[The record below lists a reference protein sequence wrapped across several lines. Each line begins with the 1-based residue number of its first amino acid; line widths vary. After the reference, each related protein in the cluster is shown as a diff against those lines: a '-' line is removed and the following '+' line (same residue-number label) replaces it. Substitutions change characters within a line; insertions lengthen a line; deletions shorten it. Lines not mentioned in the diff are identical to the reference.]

1 LDSSTTATA
10 RVRASRVGDVA
21 VNMANDARKY
31 LKPELLARI
40 GDLEMRARLVV
51 EGFVSG
57 MHRSPYHGVSVEFAQ
72 HKEYVA
78 GDDLRHLDWRVF
90 GRSDRF
96 YIKQYEEE
104 TNLRLH
110 IVLDSSLS
118 MRYPEHL
125 DRDDRLTKFEYAAT
139 LAASLAFLLTHQQ
152 DAAGLIIFD
161 DEIRAEAP
169 PLSSQGHLRL
179 LVERLERARLER
191 ANDPRATLPHIAG
204 RLHRRSMVA
213 LISDLLFDVDVLIP
227 TLERIRHAG
236 HEVVV
241 FHTLDHDERTFPFAN
256 NTLFEGLEAPDQQ
269 ILVDPQALRSAY
281 LEALSAHETAI
292 RRACSNSRIE
302 FVSLSTA
309 DPLDVALR
317 AYLAA
322 RMRQVKAGA

>member
-1 LDSSTTATA
+1 MASDSH
-10 RVRASRVGDVA
+10 
-21 VNMANDARKY
+21 KY
-31 LKPELLARI
+31 LKPDLLASI

-78 GDDLRHLDWRVF
+78 GDDLRHLDWRVY

-96 YIKQYEEE
+96 YIKQFEEE

-110 IVLDSSLS
+110 IALDSSSS

-125 DRDDRLTKFEYAAT
+125 DRSDRLTKFEYAAT
-139 LAASLAFLLTHQQ
+139 LAASLSFLLTHQQ
-152 DAAGLIIFD
+152 DAAGLIVFD
-161 DEIRAEAP
+161 DRIRAELP
-169 PLSSQGHLRL
+169 PLSSQGHLRS
-179 LVERLERARLER
+179 LVEVLERTRLEQP
-191 ANDPRATLPHIAG
+191 NDAVATFPRIAG

-213 LISDLLFDVDVLIP
+213 LISDLLVDTEVLIP
-227 TLERIRHAG
+227 TLEQMRHAG

-241 FHTLDHDERTFPFAN
+241 FHVLDADERTFPFLN
-256 NTLFEGLEAPDQQ
+256 HTLFEGIEDINQQ
-269 ILVDPQALRSAY
+269 ILVDPQSLKAAY
-281 LEALSAHETAI
+281 LEALADHETRI

-322 RMRQVKAGA
+322 RMHQVKAGA

>member
-1 LDSSTTATA
+1 M
-10 RVRASRVGDVA
+10 ASERQ
-21 VNMANDARKY
+21 KY
-31 LKPELLARI
+31 LKPELLATI
-40 GDLEMRARLVV
+40 GDLEMRARFVV

-78 GDDLRHLDWRVF
+78 GDDLRHLDWRVY

-96 YIKQYEEE
+96 YIKQFEEE

-110 IVLDSSLS
+110 IALDASSS

-125 DRDDRLTKFEYAAT
+125 DRNDRLTKFEYAAT
-139 LAASLAFLLTHQQ
+139 LAASLAFLVTHQQ
-152 DAAGLIIFD
+152 DAAGLIVFD
-161 DEIRAEAP
+161 DRVRSELP
-169 PLSSQGHLRL
+169 PLSSQGHLHS
-179 LVERLERARLER
+179 LVEMLERVRLEQP
-191 ANDPRATLPHIAG
+191 NDAVATFPRIAG
-204 RLHRRSMVA
+204 RLQRRSMVA
-213 LISDLLFDVDVLIP
+213 LISDLLVDTDVLIP

-241 FHTLDHDERTFPFAN
+241 FHVLDADERTFPFMN
-256 NTLFEGLEAPDQQ
+256 NTLFEGIEAPDTQV
-269 ILVDPQALRSAY
+269 LVDPQALKAAY
-281 LEALSAHETAI
+281 LEALEAHESKI

-322 RMRQVKAGA
+322 RMHQVKARA

>member
-1 LDSSTTATA
+1 
-10 RVRASRVGDVA
+10 
-21 VNMANDARKY
+21 MANDNRKY

-57 MHRSPYHGVSVEFAQ
+57 MHRSPYHGVSVEFSQ

-78 GDDLRHLDWRVF
+78 GDDLRHLDWRVY
-90 GRSDRF
+90 GRSDRY

-104 TNLRLH
+104 TNLRVH
-110 IVLDSSLS
+110 IALDCSAS
-118 MRYPEHL
+118 MRYPEQL
-125 DRDDRLTKFEYAAT
+125 DRSDRLTKFEYAAT

-152 DAAGLIIFD
+152 DAAGLIVFD
-161 DEIRAEAP
+161 DEVRAELP
-169 PLSSQGHLRL
+169 PLSSQGHLRS
-179 LVERLERARLER
+179 LVAQLERVRLER
-191 ANDPRATLPHIAG
+191 ANDATATFPRIAG
-204 RLHRRSMVA
+204 RLHRRSMIA
-213 LISDLLFDVDVLIP
+213 LISDLLVDTDVLIP
-227 TLERIRHAG
+227 TMERIRHAG

-241 FHTLDHDERTFPFAN
+241 FHVLDHDERTFPFLD
-256 NTLFEGLEAPDQQ
+256 NTLFEGIEATDQQ
-269 ILVDPQALRSAY
+269 VLVDPQALKAAY
-281 LEALSAHETAI
+281 LDALAAHETRI

-322 RMRQVKAGA
+322 RMHQVKAGA